1 MSFQEDVRAE
11 MIAHLGERAC
21 CDRAALGMAI
31 LATGGVSFTGSGGVR
46 LAVQSSRAAVVR
58 RFFELAKARYG
69 VLGELR
75 AAKTERLSRATRYEL
90 RFDAKDMLEPLG
102 LKDPDSLLGV
112 RRQPALENECCA
124 CAALR
129 AAFLLTG
136 YAADPHSEYRLEFSL
151 REQTMADFVGNLLK
165 SASFPAKGVGRRGQ
179 FVVYLNGMDAVGD
192 ALTFLGAPGAM
203 LKLQSTG
210 AVKNLSNAI
219 HRQLNCDASNIVRAL
234 NASEKQVRA
243 IEAIQNA
250 VGLATLTP
258 PLMELAQARLD
269 NPNAPLSELGALLDP
284 PLGKSSVNSRMRRLM
299 DIAEKLGGEGE
310 HA

>member
-46 LAVQSSRAAVVR
+46 LAVQSSRASVVR

-151 REQTMADFVGNLLK
+151 REQAMADFVGNLLK
-165 SASFPAKGVGRRGQ
+165 SAAFPAKGVGRRGQ

-210 AVKNLSNAI
+210 AVKNLSNSI
-219 HRQLNCDASNIVRAL
+219 HRQLNCDASNIVRTL

-250 VGLATLTP
+250 VGLAALTP

-299 DIAEKLGGEGE
+299 DIAEKLGGEEE

>member
-46 LAVQSSRAAVVR
+46 LAVQSSRASVVR

-129 AAFLLTG
+129 AKRTG
-136 YAADPHSEYRLEFSL
+136 FGA
-151 REQTMADFVGNLLK
+151 LK
-165 SASFPAKGVGRRGQ
+165 HAKARQARFCCSRRRG
-179 FVVYLNGMDAVGD
+179 VVL
-192 ALTFLGAPGAM
+192 
-203 LKLQSTG
+203 
-210 AVKNLSNAI
+210 
-219 HRQLNCDASNIVRAL
+219 
-234 NASEKQVRA
+234 
-243 IEAIQNA
+243 
-250 VGLATLTP
+250 
-258 PLMELAQARLD
+258 
-269 NPNAPLSELGALLDP
+269 
-284 PLGKSSVNSRMRRLM
+284 
-299 DIAEKLGGEGE
+299 
-310 HA
+310 

>member
-1 MSFQEDVRAE
+1 
-11 MIAHLGERAC
+11 
-21 CDRAALGMAI
+21 
-31 LATGGVSFTGSGGVR
+31 
-46 LAVQSSRAAVVR
+46 
-58 RFFELAKARYG
+58 
-69 VLGELR
+69 
-75 AAKTERLSRATRYEL
+75 
-90 RFDAKDMLEPLG
+90 
-102 LKDPDSLLGV
+102 
-112 RRQPALENECCA
+112 
-124 CAALR
+124 
-129 AAFLLTG
+129 
-136 YAADPHSEYRLEFSL
+136 
-151 REQTMADFVGNLLK
+151 MADFVGNLLK

-250 VGLATLTP
+250 VGLASLTP

>member
-1 MSFQEDVRAE
+1 MSFQEEVRAE
-11 MIAHLGERAC
+11 LLPRLGGRAC

-31 LATGGVSFTGSGGVR
+31 LATGGVSFSGGGGVR
-46 LAVQSSRAAVVR
+46 LSVQSGRAAVVR

-69 VLGELR
+69 VAGELR
-75 AAKTERLSRATRYEL
+75 AAKTERLNRATRYEL
-90 RFDAKDMLEPLG
+90 RFDGKDLLEPLG
-102 LKDPDSLLGV
+102 LKDASALLGV
-112 RRQPALENECCA
+112 RRQPVLAGECCA
-124 CAALR
+124 RAALC

-151 REQTMADFVGNLLK
+151 REQATADFVRELLQ
-165 SASFPAKGVGRRGQ
+165 SASFPAKGVCRRGQ
-179 FVVYLNGMDAVGD
+179 FVVYLQGMDAVGD
-192 ALTFLGAPGAM
+192 ALTLMGASGAM
-203 LKLQSTG
+203 LRLQSTG
-210 AVKNLSNAI
+210 AVKNLSNEI
-219 HRQLNCDASNIVRAL
+219 HRQLNCDASNITRAL

-243 IEAIQNA
+243 IEAIQRA
-250 VGLATLTP
+250 VGLASLTP